1 MKEKIKTIR
10 LMIAGLQIILGII
23 TVIIGILVFRGI
35 VDLAVAILC
44 LLMCVILTA
53 LNLLITVIQLRK
65 DRWEK
70 GE

>member
-1 MKEKIKTIR
+1 MEEKIKTIR
-10 LMIAGLQIILGII
+10 LVIAGLQIILGII

-35 VDLAVAILC
+35 VDLAIAILC
-44 LLMCVILTA
+44 LLMCVILTG

-65 DRWEK
+65 EKREK